1 MLNLQAFK
9 GMGKMTKE
17 MKALQS
23 AIVED
28 EIPED
33 WRQWCP
39 PTNKTLSSW
48 LRQLQKRFQQYYD
61 WVKAK
66 DEERQTR
73 ALIGKQ
79 NF

>member
-1 MLNLQAFK
+1 MIFIYRHSNNNNTILQALK

-17 MKALQS
+17 MKTLQS
-23 AIVED
+23 AIVKD

-33 WRQWCP
+33 WRQWCQ

-66 DEERQTR
+66 MKET
-73 ALIGKQ
+73 
-79 NF
+79 